1 MWWAKGR
8 AAKDE
13 EGPCAALQASRV
25 WCGGER
31 AAERPSAPLAQS
43 CLGTSGG
50 EVRGVSEARVRGVCL
65 GACVWGRVFGGA
77 CLGVSAQ
84 TLRTAQRP
92 SGWGKTAIECHGI
105 VAGSSGWIACMLH
118 HSPDP
123 L

>member
-65 GACVWGRVFGGA
+65 GACVWGRVFGGVCA
-77 CLGVSAQ
+77 NLEDGAAAVGLGQDSDRVPRDCGGQ
-84 TLRTAQRP
+84 QRVDRLH
-92 SGWGKTAIECHGI
+92 A
-105 VAGSSGWIACMLH
+105 SSF
-118 HSPDP
+118 S
-123 L
+123 